1 MNIFIEIIKLNMY
14 MSLPIILFILFNKK
28 LLVKYTAMFS
38 YTLCLGIILRMMIV
52 SKVNLNIPIIDNEN
66 IALSR
71 KSYIFSDYIFEN
83 NFLKILFY
91 IWIIGVVL
99 ISLYYIYCHIKF
111 CNYITNLSKEIL
123 DTSIYNIF
131 NDQKENLNIKKK
143 FKLYVVEGIYSPAIT
158 GLRKNKIIIP
168 NKKFKEKELK
178 LIFRH
183 ELIHYKRKDNFLK
196 LIMLIV
202 NILYW
207 FNPICYLLKKHFNEL
222 CELSCDELVI
232 KGYNIDEVKDYA
244 YVLLDTIKYKNKLKQ
259 SICISQFYT
268 EKNSIIKR
276 RLDRILNVKS
286 QKRGLNLGLL
296 ISLVIIGSIFTFNL
310 NINAQNIIISNN
322 ENGNIRY
329 NKNGETYGTSIIN
342 KDGDI
347 IEEPNLIY
355 AQGENNV
362 KGYVKKN
369 DLYDEENQPQ
379 NPKEAVAYMKEKRK
393 LSLNP
398 FYKNTIP
405 IYDKEG

>member
-1 MNIFIEIIKLNMY
+1 
-14 MSLPIILFILFNKK
+14 
-28 LLVKYTAMFS
+28 
-38 YTLCLGIILRMMIV
+38 
-52 SKVNLNIPIIDNEN
+52 
-66 IALSR
+66 
-71 KSYIFSDYIFEN
+71 
-83 NFLKILFY
+83 
-91 IWIIGVVL
+91 
-99 ISLYYIYCHIKF
+99 
-111 CNYITNLSKEIL
+111 
-123 DTSIYNIF
+123 
-131 NDQKENLNIKKK
+131 
-143 FKLYVVEGIYSPAIT
+143 
-158 GLRKNKIIIP
+158 
-168 NKKFKEKELK
+168 
-178 LIFRH
+178 
-183 ELIHYKRKDNFLK
+183 
-196 LIMLIV
+196 
-202 NILYW
+202 
-207 FNPICYLLKKHFNEL
+207 EL

-405 IYDKEG
+405 IYDKEGITILGEFKID